1 MEHPSHSTT
10 GPAFPMPPTHGAK
23 DTLAQQTSP
32 TSVMEGSVKHQDMNR
47 DDGDVV
53 VGHMMLMD
61 DPENPLNW
69 PRSRK
74 VFVSAV
80 AFAFSFVM

>member
-1 MEHPSHSTT
+1 MEN
-10 GPAFPMPPTHGAK
+10 
-23 DTLAQQTSP
+23 LAQHISP
-32 TSVMEGSVKHQDMNR
+32 GSAMEGSMKREDMKK
-47 DDGDVV
+47 DDTEVV
-53 VGHMMLMD
+53 VGHMMSME

-80 AFAFSFVM
+80 AFAFSFVV